1 MNVTAS
7 WMPWLR
13 MRLPGLGLAIGL
25 AALAW
30 LTASALEA
38 FGVTVVE
45 ALVIAL
51 IGGMLIRLRWRPPS
65 PFEPGLN
72 YASKGLLELAIVLLG
87 ASLSFT
93 DLGPAGL
100 KLIGYVVLTVGVILG
115 LGIILGERLGLGRR
129 LSSLVAVGNA
139 ICGNS
144 AIAAIAP
151 VLRATRQ
158 EIASAIALTAAL
170 SVAVVLLLPLTA
182 PIFDLSNAEY
192 GVLAG
197 LTVYAVPQVVAAS
210 FAVST
215 ESGDIGSLVK
225 LLRVLAIGPVIAGA
239 AWLVARSAMRDSEE
253 AAPTAHQPA
262 SGFRLRSAV
271 PWFVIGFLLFAGLRT
286 VGVVPASLGDG
297 IREVSRVMT
306 IVAMAALGLTV
317 DLSSV
322 RRSGRAVASLVL
334 LLTVV
339 SVTMGLILVK
349 VFGV

>member
-1 MNVTAS
+1 MN
-7 WMPWLR
+7 PPERWLAWSR
-13 MRLPGLGLAIGL
+13 VRLPGLGLAVGL
-25 AALAW
+25 AALSW
-30 LTASALEA
+30 LAGAGLDA
-38 FGVTVVE
+38 AGITVVE
-45 ALVIAL
+45 GLVIAL
-51 IGGMLIRLRWRPPS
+51 IAGMVIRLRWRPPALY
-65 PFEPGLN
+65 EPGLAF
-72 YASKGLLELAIVLLG
+72 ASKGLLELAIVLLG

-93 DLGPAGL
+93 DLGSAGL
-100 KLIGYVVLTVGVILG
+100 KLIGYVLLTVGLVLG
-115 LGIILGERLGLGRR
+115 LGIVLGERLGLGRR
-129 LSSLVAVGNA
+129 LSALVAVGNA

-170 SVAVVLLLPLTA
+170 SVGVVLLLPLTA
-182 PIFDLSNAEY
+182 PLFGLTNAQY

-225 LLRVLAIGPVIAGA
+225 LLRVLMIGPVVAGA
-239 AWLVARSAMRDSEE
+239 AWLIARSAMSQATQNRMGD
-253 AAPTAHQPA
+253 QPA
-262 SGFRLRSAV
+262 VRFRLANAV
-271 PWFVIGFLLFAGLRT
+271 PWFVIGFLLFAVART
-286 VGVVPASLGDG
+286 VGLIPEAIGNGV
-297 IREVSRVMT
+297 REVSRAMT

-322 RRSGRAVASLVL
+322 RRSGRAVATLVL
-334 LLTVV
+334 LLTGL
-339 SVTMGLILVK
+339 SVTLGLILIK

>member
-1 MNVTAS
+1 MNL
-7 WMPWLR
+7 PGRWLAWIR
-13 MRLPGLGLAIGL
+13 VRLPGLALAVGL
-25 AALAW
+25 AAAAW
-30 LTASALEA
+30 LAGAALDSA
-38 FGVTVVE
+38 GITVVE

-51 IGGMLIRLRWRPPS
+51 IAGMLIRLRWRPAV
-65 PFEPGLN
+65 PFEPGLA

-93 DLGPAGL
+93 DLGSAGL
-100 KLIGYVVLTVGVILG
+100 KLIGYVVLTVGVVLG
-115 LGIILGERLGLGRR
+115 AGIVMGERLGLGRR

-182 PIFDLSNAEY
+182 PIFGLTNAEY

-225 LLRVLAIGPVIAGA
+225 LLRVLAIGPVVAGA
-239 AWLVARSAMRDSEE
+239 AWLVARSAMRQSGGTIATD
-253 AAPTAHQPA
+253 AQPA
-262 SGFRLRSAV
+262 TGFRLRNAI
-271 PWFVIGFLLFAGLRT
+271 PWFVSGFLIFALLRT
-286 VGVVPASLGDG
+286 VGVISAGAGDA
-297 IREVSRVMT
+297 IREVSRVLT

-322 RRSGRAVASLVL
+322 RRSGRAVATLVL
-334 LLTVV
+334 LLTVL

>member
-1 MNVTAS
+1 MKVTAG
-7 WMPWLR
+7 WITWLR
-13 MRLPGLGLAIGL
+13 VRRPGLGLAIGL

-30 LTASALEA
+30 LAGRALEA
-38 FGVTVVE
+38 FGITVVE

-51 IGGMLIRLRWRPPS
+51 IGGMLIRLRWRPPTL
-65 PFEPGLN
+65 FEPGLA

-93 DLGPAGL
+93 DLGSAGL

-115 LGIILGERLGLGRR
+115 LGIVLGKRLGLGRR
-129 LSSLVAVGNA
+129 LSALVAVGNA

-170 SVAVVLLLPLTA
+170 SVAVVLLLPLAA
-182 PIFDLSNAEY
+182 PVFDLSNAEY

-225 LLRVLAIGPVIAGA
+225 LLRVLAIGPVVAGA
-239 AWLVARSAMRDSEE
+239 AWLVSRSAMQKSSDVT
-253 AAPTAHQPA
+253 PTTGQPG
-262 SGFRLRSAV
+262 SGFRLQNGI
-271 PWFVIGFLLFAGLRT
+271 PWFVAGFLLFAALRT

-306 IVAMAALGLTV
+306 TVAMAALGLTV

-322 RRSGRAVASLVL
+322 RRSGRAVATLVL
-334 LLTVV
+334 LLTVA
-339 SVTMGLILVK
+339 SVALGLVLVK

>member
-1 MNVTAS
+1 
-7 WMPWLR
+7 MPERWIAWFR
-13 MRLPGLGLAIGL
+13 PRLPGLTLAVGLAGL
-25 AALAW
+25 PWLAGAAL
-30 LTASALEA
+30 SAA
-38 FGVTVVE
+38 GITVVE
-45 ALVIAL
+45 ALVLAL
-51 IGGMLIRLRWRPPS
+51 VAGMVIRLRWRPPA
-65 PFEPGLN
+65 PFEPGLAF
-72 YASKGLLELAIVLLG
+72 ASKGLLELAIVLLG

-93 DLGPAGL
+93 DLGGAGL
-100 KLIGYVVLTVGVILG
+100 KLIGFVLLTVGLVLG
-115 LGIILGERLGLGRR
+115 LGIVLGERLGLGRR
-129 LSSLVAVGNA
+129 LSALVAVGNA

-170 SVAVVLLLPLTA
+170 SVGVVLLLPLMA
-182 PIFDLSNAEY
+182 PVFGLTDAEY

-225 LLRVLAIGPVIAGA
+225 LLRVLMIGPVVAGA
-239 AWLVARSAMRDSEE
+239 AWLVARSAMSRASE
-253 AAPTAHQPA
+253 AAGEDQPA
-262 SGFRLRSAV
+262 VRFRLANAV
-271 PWFVIGFLLFAGLRT
+271 PWFVIGFLILAVLRT
-286 VGVVPASLGDG
+286 VGLIPESVGNSV
-297 IREVSRVMT
+297 REVSRAMT

-322 RRSGRAVASLVL
+322 RRSGRAVATLVL
-334 LLTVV
+334 LLTGL
-339 SVTMGLILVK
+339 SVTLGLILVT

>member
-1 MNVTAS
+1 ML
-7 WMPWLR
+7 PGRWLIWIR
-13 MRLPGLGLAIGL
+13 VRLPGLTLAVGLAG
-25 AALAW
+25 LAW
-30 LTASALEA
+30 LAGVALGA
-38 FGVTVVE
+38 AGISVVE

-51 IGGMLIRLRWRPPS
+51 IAGMLIRLRWRPPA
-65 PFEPGLN
+65 PFEPGLA

-87 ASLSFT
+87 ASLSFA
-93 DLGPAGL
+93 DLGSAGL
-100 KLIGYVVLTVGVILG
+100 KLIGYVILTVSVILG
-115 LGIILGERLGLGRR
+115 AGIVLGERLGLGRR

-182 PIFDLSNAEY
+182 PVFGLTDAEY

-225 LLRVLAIGPVIAGA
+225 LLRVLAIGPVVAGA
-239 AWLVARSAMRDSEE
+239 AWLIARSAVRESLARTMTDEQP
-253 AAPTAHQPA
+253 PT
-262 SGFRLRSAV
+262 GLRLRNAI
-271 PWFVIGFLLFAGLRT
+271 PWFVSGFLILALLRT
-286 VGVVPASLGDG
+286 VGLIPAGAG
-297 IREVSRVMT
+297 EAIRESSRVMT

-322 RRSGRAVASLVL
+322 RRSGRAVATLVL
-334 LLTVV
+334 LLTVL
-339 SVTMGLILVK
+339 SVAMGLFLVK
-349 VFGV
+349 AFGV

>member
-1 MNVTAS
+1 MNPPERWLA
-7 WMPWLR
+7 WLR
-13 MRLPGLGLAIGL
+13 VRFPGLSLAVSLAVLAWL
-25 AALAW
+25 AALGLRA
-30 LTASALEA
+30 A
-38 FGVTVVE
+38 GINVVE
-45 ALVIAL
+45 ALVLAL
-51 IGGMLIRLRWRPPS
+51 VAGMVIRLRWRPPV
-65 PFEPGLN
+65 PFEPGLAF
-72 YASKGLLELAIVLLG
+72 ASKGLLELAIVLLG

-93 DLGPAGL
+93 DLGSAGL
-100 KLIGYVVLTVGVILG
+100 RLIGYVLVTVGLVLG
-115 LGIILGERLGLGRR
+115 LGLVLGERLGLGQR
-129 LSSLVAVGNA
+129 LSALVAVGNA

-170 SVAVVLLLPLTA
+170 SVGVVLLLPLTA
-182 PIFDLSNAEY
+182 PLFGLSNAEY

-225 LLRVLAIGPVIAGA
+225 LLRVLMIGPVVAGA
-239 AWLVARSAMRDSEE
+239 AWLVARSAVSQASG
-253 AAPTAHQPA
+253 AAPSATAVPR
-262 SGFRLRSAV
+262 FRLANAV
-271 PWFVIGFLLFAGLRT
+271 PWFVTGFLIFAVLRT
-286 VGVVPASLGDG
+286 VGLIPESVGNGV
-297 IREVSRVMT
+297 REVSRSMT

-322 RRSGRAVASLVL
+322 RRSGRAVAMLVL
-334 LLTVV
+334 LLTGL
-339 SVTMGLILVK
+339 SVTLGLLLIK